1 MPIIECIVESI
12 TYRNEENGWTV
23 ARVKSGRDH
32 FAAVGGILLA
42 LYFLFTLVYP
52 FFKMRDRITM
62 IYIALIIILFISAL
76 TEDTLETQTGRLLFC
91 VFVPLLL
98 HANLTP
104 EKKSEE
110 QGSAS
115 PEKSC

>member
-1 MPIIECIVESI
+1 M
-12 TYRNEENGWTV
+12 
-23 ARVKSGRDH
+23 
-32 FAAVGGILLA
+32 GGILLA